1 MTRKLAWGAMTLIAA
16 VAFTIGA
23 TRSGDAR
30 TNAERIDAL
39 AKEMRCLQCAG
50 ETVFESRAS
59 FAENVKSE
67 IAKLVAAGRTDD
79 EVRAT
84 LVAEQ
89 GEQILMLP
97 DAEGSNSLLWVLPIM
112 VLVCGGAGLFL
123 TFRRWA
129 AESAMTPAPSDDDR
143 AVVDAALRTGWVGDD
158 TGTESSD
165 SRTIDRDGHE

>member
-1 MTRKLAWGAMTLIAA
+1 MAF
-16 VAFTIGA
+16 VALVVFTIGA
-23 TRSGDAR
+23 TRSSDAR

-59 FAENVKSE
+59 FAENVKNE
-67 IAKLVAAGRTDD
+67 IARLVADGRTDD

-89 GEQILMLP
+89 GDQILMLP
-97 DAEGSNSLLWVLPIM
+97 NAEGTNSLLWVLPIM

-129 AESAMTPAPSDDDR
+129 AESAMTPAPTESDR
-143 AVVDAALRTGWVGDD
+143 ALVDAALRHGWVGDD
-158 TGTESSD
+158 TGTDSID
-165 SRTIDRDGHE
+165 SRTPGEGHDS

>member
-1 MTRKLAWGAMTLIAA
+1 MTRRLAWGAMALIAL
-16 VAFTIGA
+16 VVFVIGA
-23 TRSGDAR
+23 SRSGDAR
-30 TNAERIDAL
+30 TNTERIDSL

-59 FAENVKSE
+59 FAENVKNE
-67 IAKLVAAGRTDD
+67 IAKLVAEGRTDA

-97 DAEGSNSLLWVLPIM
+97 NAEGSNSLLWVLPIM

-129 AESAMTPAPSDDDR
+129 AESAMTPTPTDSDR
-143 AVVDAALRTGWVGDD
+143 ALVDAALREGWVGDD

-165 SRTIDRDGHE
+165 SHPVNVEGDS

>member
-1 MTRKLAWGAMTLIAA
+1 MRRKLAWGAMAIIAI
-16 VAFTIGA
+16 VVFTIGA

-30 TNAERIDAL
+30 TNAERIDSL

-59 FAENVKSE
+59 FAENVKNE
-67 IAKLVAAGRTDD
+67 IAKLVAEGRTDD

-112 VLVCGGAGLFL
+112 VLVCGGAGLLL

-129 AESAMTPAPSDDDR
+129 AESSMTPSDSDR
-143 AVVDAALRTGWVGDD
+143 ALVDAALRHGWVGDD
-158 TGTESSD
+158 TGIESSD
-165 SRTIDRDGHE
+165 SHTPDAEGEA